1 MARAGMMAGMSKG
14 SRATGASR
22 ARGRSRSSRAVLGAL
37 GRPSLAMVLLFAG
50 LLLASAFVA
59 IEIQRNTL
67 ARDAAAFRADIAAAD
82 AYHQQLTAD
91 VATKKTDDYVVN
103 KARDY
108 GYVLPGEMLIGV
120 QHDVTPAAV
129 IASAPTVSRAQ
140 KWLALFFAPR

>member
-1 MARAGMMAGMSKG
+1 MMAGMRKG

-22 ARGRSRSSRAVLGAL
+22 ARGRSRAGRAAVGAL

-59 IEIQRNTL
+59 IEIQRNAL
-67 ARDAAAFRADIAAAD
+67 ARDASAYLADIAAVD
-82 AYHQQLTAD
+82 AYHQQLAAD
-91 VATKKTDDYVVN
+91 VATKKTDDYVMN

-108 GYVLPGEMLIGV
+108 GYVLPGETLIGV
-120 QHDVTPAAV
+120 QHDVTPAPV
-129 IASAPTVSRAQ
+129 IANAPSVSRAQ